1 MLGTSFIRN
10 KKSQQGSIML
20 EVIAV
25 LALMGVMGAMLFRQI
40 YQRNQELHNIQMASE
55 IRTVKEAF
63 SAYIQAFRADLL
75 GECGDV
81 PLGDLQY
88 CDISNDA
95 LSDAISEYLPDGW
108 FSGNEPGDYYTF
120 SLWTYK
126 QSDATE
132 KQIVY
137 GLVVPT
143 EYTLPQTG
151 WNFKRAAR
159 VALLIGADAGVYDE
173 EITNG
178 VIAGTLG
185 TWQIN
190 VDNDFKE
197 KMGLNRV
204 NNTYIAMTG
213 TDTFTPEYELPDGEV
228 TFLEDMDL
236 GMRDAQAWRYF
247 AAGGS
252 SDCYE
257 IRHTRAVDIGG
268 TSQVQNDTI
277 HRLNETCKPLFYVQN
292 EDGLSKVFVNNDL
305 EIGKDRTTNLTLTQE
320 GRIISSK
327 KVSSKLGDLAQEEN
341 FMIDPAYTST
351 MNDIRLTS
359 RGGVRLSDILPDY
372 ILTKVY
378 VGSCTADATT
388 GQCDVSW
395 QLDNATTKTNP
406 TIPSCPTGYKRAAT
420 VIPVSTGTIV
430 ANKANHQHNIDLDTE
445 EVEPTHTVTVGQAG
459 ADNHTHNVTIEDVKH
474 QHPVVGTTGNSNV
487 DFVNTINVD
496 GCTFLVQIDSAGVGG
511 ARLDYD
517 NPDDEIKVKMGWS
530 QNSTN
535 FTDCPV
541 GDNDGNDIQ
550 YQAILQTYCVWKP
563 SLMTQDECKAA
574 GYVFEG
580 GKCTTKR
587 QEDTSTNEKVMGA
600 EPSRAACEEAG
611 YTWNS
616 TTKRCE
622 YKL

>member
-81 PLGDLQY
+81 HLGDLQY

-108 FSGNEPGDYYTF
+108 FSGNEPGDYYIF

-159 VALLIGADAGVYDE
+159 VALLIGADGGVYDT

-197 KMGLNRV
+197 KMGLNGLT
-204 NNTYIAMTG
+204 NTYIAMTG
-213 TDTFTPEYELPDGEV
+213 TDTFTPEYELPDGKV

-257 IRHTRAVDIGG
+257 IRHTSAVDIGG

-277 HRLNETCKPLFYVQN
+277 HRLNETCKPLFYVDK
-292 EDGLSKVFVNNDL
+292 ESSKVFVNNDL
-305 EIGKDRTTNLTLTQE
+305 EIGKDGMTNLTLTQE

-378 VGSCTADATT
+378 VGSCTADVTT

-406 TIPSCPTGYKRAAT
+406 TIPSCPTGYKRAAM
-420 VIPVSTGTIV
+420 VIPVSTGRIV
-430 ANKANHQHNIDLDTE
+430 ANKATHQHNIDLDTTTE
-445 EVEPTHTVTVGQAG
+445 EHTHAVTVNPAE
-459 ADNHTHNVTIEDVKH
+459 ADNHTHTATAETKIHGH
-474 QHPVVGTTGNSNV
+474 QVQGTTGFSIEE
-487 DFVNTINVD
+487 FVNTINVD
-496 GCTFLVQIDSAGVGG
+496 GCTFLVQIDSDGKGG

-517 NPDDEIKVKMGWS
+517 NNPDDEIKVKMGWS

-535 FTDCPV
+535 FTDCSV
-541 GDNDGNDIQ
+541 GANIQ

-563 SLMTQDECKAA
+563 SLMSQDECKAA

-587 QEDTSTNEKVMGA
+587 QADTSTDEKVMGA
-600 EPSRAACEEAG
+600 EPSSTACTEAG
-611 YTWNS
+611 YIWNP

-622 YKL
+622 YK